1 MAKKPK
7 RDRTVR
13 RESDRDAKKALEGR
27 LALARL
33 EPGGSP
39 ARAIELET
47 ASLVEP
53 TARAMPCPA
62 CGGSVRVADH
72 TAETLEGK
80 RLRVARVDC
89 ARCGFVGSRY
99 FTIVVKLAN

>member
-13 RESDRDAKKALEGR
+13 READRDAKKALHDR

-33 EPGGSP
+33 EPGGAPERPIVLVS
-39 ARAIELET
+39 

-62 CGGSVRVADH
+62 CAATVRVHDH
-72 TAETLEGK
+72 TAELLGGK
-80 RLRVARVDC
+80 RLRVVRVDC
-89 ARCGFVGSRY
+89 ARCGFAGSRY
-99 FTIVVKLAN
+99 FTIAEPLPN